1 MALSDE
7 KSVLLISNC
16 KSVTEEENTL
26 TSFSGSIP
34 LKYLD
39 ENKTWFVA
47 LHSCGLHLNVKQT
60 LCPKS
65 KHHPS
70 LMHITWK
77 DYSASVLEHSVD
89 DVSKLPLGMFED
101 RHKLF
106 IDREKSYSPESL
118 VKEIEREAK
127 INMRK
132 SGGDWNGFP
141 LKYDRALGII
151 VVGQFESNGEDSET
165 RISKLVNDEAKQN
178 ARTIVFMSENFKKGL
193 DIKFAPGRNFK
204 SAEIDGETYYYFYNA
219 NYNYTYH

>member
-118 VKEIEREAK
+118 VKEIE
-127 INMRK
+127 
-132 SGGDWNGFP
+132 
-141 LKYDRALGII
+141 
-151 VVGQFESNGEDSET
+151 VVGTILPEYSPIIG
-165 RISKLVNDEAKQN
+165 VGPVEA
-178 ARTIVFMSENFKKGL
+178 A
-193 DIKFAPGRNFK
+193 FK
-204 SAEIDGETYYYFYNA
+204 SPSYKVKESYLKFR
-219 NYNYTYH
+219 